1 MSRQGSPTGSLA
13 LSPPLSVS
21 SLTHLF
27 GQSQDRPGL
36 YDDHLLLIGQ
46 ILHPEQ
52 NTRIVSEVPS
62 GVAEL
67 GAGCSVGL
75 GAQWGWM
82 LGAQWDWATGAQWGW
97 MLGAQ
102 WGRATGAPWGWATGA
117 QWGWAM
123 GAQWGWVRGG
133 ADGTGVGVL
142 G

>member
-75 GAQWGWM
+75 GAGCSVGLDAGCSVGQGDRCSVG
-82 LGAQWDWATGAQWGW
+82 LGDGCSVG
-97 MLGAQ
+97 LGDGCSVGLGEG
-102 WGRATGAPWGWATGA
+102 WGRWDR
-117 QWGWAM
+117 
-123 GAQWGWVRGG
+123 RGG
-133 ADGTGVGVL
+133 PGVTAKGRFH
-142 G
+142 

>member
-1 MSRQGSPTGSLA
+1 M
-13 LSPPLSVS
+13 
-21 SLTHLF
+21 
-27 GQSQDRPGL
+27 

-62 GVAEL
+62 GVAGL

-75 GAQWGWM
+75 
-82 LGAQWDWATGAQWGW
+82 GAQWGW